1 MDKSLSSSY
10 LYTTCSHGSH
20 RWLIDPH
27 APNRRMTINVFPYA
41 PNDPPVP
48 RKLEVAHLQHKLL
61 YKDIVLEKKQKT
73 HMNM

>member
-1 MDKSLSSSY
+1 MDPTGGLSI
-10 LYTTCSHGSH
+10 
-20 RWLIDPH
+20 RMRPM
-27 APNRRMTINVFPYA
+27 NRRMTINVFPYA